1 MVSQFHLLPQTFAII
16 FSLLLCIF
24 VSVETARPT
33 PSIATDK
40 EALISFKSGVSLPPS
55 YWDQNSS
62 PCTNW
67 TGVVCN
73 KLGNRV
79 VALHLSGLGLTGSIS
94 PHIGNLSFLRSLQL
108 QNNKLTGN
116 IPSQILHLFRLTSL
130 NLSSN
135 TIQGPLP
142 SNLTQLTALQTLD
155 LASNNITG
163 TLPENLNS
171 LKNLQVLNL
180 ARNKLH
186 GPIPPSISNLSS
198 TLTHLNLGTNSLSGT
213 IPSELGFLY
222 KLKELDL
229 AGNQLTGTVALSI
242 YNISSLL
249 LFTVASNQLWGEI
262 PSNIGH
268 TLPNLLY
275 FRNCFNLFTGNIPV
289 SLHNISGIRSIRMSN
304 NFLEGTVPPG
314 LGNLPFIEMYN
325 IGFNRIVSYGGDG
338 LSFITSLTNST
349 RLQFLAID
357 GNHLE
362 GVIPESIGNL
372 SKVIEKLYMGG
383 NRIFGHIPSS
393 IGQLSSLTLLNVS
406 YNLISGEIPPEIG
419 QLEELQVL
427 SLAANKMSG
436 HITNS
441 LGNLR
446 KLNNIDLSRNSFVGH
461 IPPSFANFQ
470 KLLSMDLSNNLLNGS
485 ISTEIF
491 QNLPSLSTILNLSNN
506 FLSGPLPEEIGLLG
520 SVVTIDLSDN
530 RLSGLIPNTIGKCT
544 SLEGLLMAR
553 NKLSGPLPNVLG
565 DMRGLEILDLSSNQ
579 LSGSIP
585 DKLEDLQV
593 LSYLNL
599 SFNHLEGVIPKG
611 GIFVKNS
618 SSVHLEGNP
627 KLCLHSS
634 CVNPGGHRRKV
645 LIPVLISTV
654 LATLAVCVIVGCLL
668 YVSKSKARV
677 TETNSDLLIKG
688 QHQMVTYEELRVA
701 TGNFST
707 ENLIG
712 SGSFGSVYRGCLRD
726 GIEVAVK
733 VLDMKR
739 TGSWKSFLAECEALR
754 SVRHRNL
761 VKLITSCSILD
772 FKNMDFLALV
782 YEYLS
787 NGSLE
792 DWIQGKRKNANGD
805 GLNIVERLNVA
816 IDVACGLDYLHHDC
830 EVPVA
835 HCDLK
840 PSNILL
846 DRDMIAKIGDFGLA
860 KLLIER
866 TSNNVLSS
874 TDVLKGSIGYMP
886 PEYGFGPKPSTAGDA
901 YSFGVVL
908 LELFTGKSPTHESFT
923 GDENIIRWVHSA
935 FPQNIAQVL
944 DSELLHLM
952 QHPPNELE
960 RNCLTS
966 IIEVGLSCTS
976 ASPEGRISLRDALH
990 KLEAARQTLFK
1001 HTLVETE
1008 SAKHEF

>member
-1 MVSQFHLLPQTFAII
+1 MVSPFHLLPQTFAIT
-16 FSLLLCIF
+16 FYVLVCIF
-24 VSVETARPT
+24 VSGEAAIT
-33 PSIATDK
+33 SIATDK
-40 EALISFKSGVSLPPS
+40 EALLSFKSGVSLPPS
-55 YWDQNSS
+55 FWDQNSS

-79 VALHLSGLGLTGSIS
+79 VALHLSGLGLTGSIT

-163 TLPENLNS
+163 TLPENLDS

-180 ARNKLH
+180 ARNNLH

-242 YNISSLL
+242 YNISSLV

-275 FRNCFNLFTGNIPV
+275 FRNCVNLFTGNIPL
-289 SLHNISGIRSIRMSN
+289 SLHNISSIRSIRMSA

-314 LGNLPFIEMYN
+314 LGNLPFLEMYN

-372 SKVIEKLYMGG
+372 SRVLQKLYMGG

-427 SLAANKMSG
+427 SLAGNKMSG
-436 HITNS
+436 HIPNS

-446 KLNNIDLSRNSFVGH
+446 KLNKIYLSRNYFVGY
-461 IPPSFANFQ
+461 IPPSFANFH

-491 QNLPSLSTILNLSNN
+491 RNLPSLSISLNLANN
-506 FLSGPLPEEIGLLG
+506 FLSGALPEEIGLLG
-520 SVVTIDLSDN
+520 SVATIDLSDN
-530 RLSGLIPNTIGKCT
+530 HLSGLIPNTIGKCT

-553 NKLSGPLPNVLG
+553 NKLYGPLPNVLG

-599 SFNHLEGVIPKG
+599 SFNHLEGVIPNG

-645 LIPVLISTV
+645 LILVLITTTV
-654 LATLAVCVIVGCLL
+654 LATLAVCVIVGCSL
-668 YVSKSKARV
+668 YVSKSKAKV
-677 TETNSDLLIKG
+677 TVTNSDLLLKG
-688 QHQMVTYEELRVA
+688 QHQMVTYEELRGA
-701 TGNFST
+701 TGNFNL

-712 SGSFGSVYRGCLRD
+712 SGSFGSVYRGCLRE

-733 VLDMKR
+733 VLDIKR

-761 VKLITSCSILD
+761 VKLITSCSSLD

-792 DWIQGKRKNANGD
+792 DWIQGKRKNTNGD

-860 KLLIER
+860 KLLIVK
-866 TSNNVLSS
+866 TGNNALSS

-886 PEYGFGPKPSTAGDA
+886 PEYGFGQKPSTAGDA

-908 LELFTGKSPTHESFT
+908 LELFTGKSPTHERFT
-923 GDENIIRWVHSA
+923 GDENLIKWVHSA

-944 DSELLHLM
+944 DSELLHPM

-966 IIEVGLSCTS
+966 VIEVGLSCTH

-990 KLEAARQTLFK
+990 KLEAAWQTLLK
-1001 HTLVETE
+1001 HTHVE

>member
-1 MVSQFHLLPQTFAII
+1 
-16 FSLLLCIF
+16 
-24 VSVETARPT
+24 
-33 PSIATDK
+33 
-40 EALISFKSGVSLPPS
+40 
-55 YWDQNSS
+55 
-62 PCTNW
+62 
-67 TGVVCN
+67 
-73 KLGNRV
+73 
-79 VALHLSGLGLTGSIS
+79 
-94 PHIGNLSFLRSLQL
+94 
-108 QNNKLTGN
+108 
-116 IPSQILHLFRLTSL
+116 
-130 NLSSN
+130 
-135 TIQGPLP
+135 
-142 SNLTQLTALQTLD
+142 
-155 LASNNITG
+155 
-163 TLPENLNS
+163 
-171 LKNLQVLNL
+171 
-180 ARNKLH
+180 
-186 GPIPPSISNLSS
+186 
-198 TLTHLNLGTNSLSGT
+198 
-213 IPSELGFLY
+213 
-222 KLKELDL
+222 
-229 AGNQLTGTVALSI
+229 
-242 YNISSLL
+242 
-249 LFTVASNQLWGEI
+249 
-262 PSNIGH
+262 
-268 TLPNLLY
+268 
-275 FRNCFNLFTGNIPV
+275 
-289 SLHNISGIRSIRMSN
+289 
-304 NFLEGTVPPG
+304 
-314 LGNLPFIEMYN
+314 
-325 IGFNRIVSYGGDG
+325 
-338 LSFITSLTNST
+338 
-349 RLQFLAID
+349 
-357 GNHLE
+357 
-362 GVIPESIGNL
+362 
-372 SKVIEKLYMGG
+372 MGG

-406 YNLISGEIPPEIG
+406 YNSISGEIPPEIG

-446 KLNNIDLSRNSFVGH
+446 KLNNIDLSRNSFVSH

-599 SFNHLEGVIPKG
+599 SFNHLEGVIPNG

-634 CVNPGGHRRKV
+634 CVNPGSHRRKV
-645 LIPVLISTV
+645 LIRVLISTV

-677 TETNSDLLIKG
+677 TATNSDLLIKG
-688 QHQMVTYEELRVA
+688 QHQMVTYEELRGA
-701 TGNFST
+701 TGNFSA

-712 SGSFGSVYRGCLRD
+712 SGSFGSVYRGCLRE

-733 VLDMKR
+733 VLDIKR

-761 VKLITSCSILD
+761 VKLITSCSSLD

-866 TSNNVLSS
+866 TSYNALSS

-886 PEYGFGPKPSTAGDA
+886 PEYGFGQKPSTAGDA

-908 LELFTGKSPTHESFT
+908 LELFTGKSPTHERFT

-960 RNCLTS
+960 RNCVTS
-966 IIEVGLSCTS
+966 IMEVGLSCTY

-1001 HTLVETE
+1001 RTQVETE

>member
-16 FSLLLCIF
+16 FSLLVCIF
-24 VSVETARPT
+24 VSVEPAIPT

-40 EALISFKSGVSLPPS
+40 RALISFKSGVSLPPS
-55 YWDQNSS
+55 FWDQNSS

-67 TGVVCN
+67 TGVACN

-79 VALHLSGLGLTGSIS
+79 VALNLSGLGLTGSIS

-163 TLPENLNS
+163 TLPENLDS

-180 ARNKLH
+180 ARNNLH
-186 GPIPPSISNLSS
+186 GPIPPSISNRSS

-242 YNISSLL
+242 YNISSLV

-275 FRNCFNLFTGNIPV
+275 FRNCFNLFTGKIPV

-314 LGNLPFIEMYN
+314 LGNLPFLEMYN

-372 SKVIEKLYMGG
+372 SRVLEKLYMGG

-406 YNLISGEIPPEIG
+406 YNSISGEIPPEIG

-441 LGNLR
+441 L
-446 KLNNIDLSRNSFVGH
+446 
-461 IPPSFANFQ
+461 
-470 KLLSMDLSNNLLNGS
+470 
-485 ISTEIF
+485 EIF

-599 SFNHLEGVIPKG
+599 SFNHLEGVIPNG

-645 LIPVLISTV
+645 LIRVLISTV

-668 YVSKSKARV
+668 YVSKRKARV
-677 TETNSDLLIKG
+677 TATNSDLLIKG
-688 QHQMVTYEELRVA
+688 QHQMVTYEELRGA

-712 SGSFGSVYRGCLRD
+712 SGSFGSVYRGCLRE

-733 VLDMKR
+733 VLDIKR

-761 VKLITSCSILD
+761 VKLITSCSSLD

-866 TSNNVLSS
+866 TSNNALSS
-874 TDVLKGSIGYMP
+874 TQVLKGSIGYMP
-886 PEYGFGPKPSTAGDA
+886 PEYGFGQKPSTAGDA

-908 LELFTGKSPTHESFT
+908 LELFTGKSPTHERFT

-935 FPQNIAQVL
+935 FPQNIATVL
-944 DSELLHLM
+944 DPELLHLM

-960 RNCLTS
+960 RNCVTS
-966 IIEVGLSCTS
+966 IIEVGLSCTY

-1001 HTLVETE
+1001 HTQVETE